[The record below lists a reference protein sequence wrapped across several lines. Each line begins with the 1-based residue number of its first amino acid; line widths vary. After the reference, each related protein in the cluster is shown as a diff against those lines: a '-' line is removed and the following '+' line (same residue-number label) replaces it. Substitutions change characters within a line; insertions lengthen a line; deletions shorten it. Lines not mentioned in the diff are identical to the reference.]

1 MAAYS
6 RSLRPL
12 FIATTASLSWLTTT
26 IIYFFSCSCFMFPGR
41 SRRNCPVFDIQ
52 RGIHKHPRQKWKN
65 RSFIILL
72 NVADSLSVFYFCL
85 FVFVLFC
92 FLVLLFFFY
101 FLCLFLSSFKLPQS
115 HWFCRLYVPGKK
127 ISGLVLRQGQKKPT
141 RYVQLWRSTHL
152 EQFAF
157 NWSFPSSTPKLSC
170 WTWKLCAYFITPT

>member
-1 MAAYS
+1 MLSLMWVRIIPRQNGTWHAVKDNFLHEMAAYS

-72 NVADSLSVFYFCL
+72 NVADSLSVFHFCL

-92 FLVLLFFFY
+92 FLFVLFFFY
-101 FLCLFLSSFKLPQS
+101 FLCLFHSSFKLPQS

-127 ISGLVLRQGQKKPT
+127 NIRPRFETEAK
-141 RYVQLWRSTHL
+141 
-152 EQFAF
+152 
-157 NWSFPSSTPKLSC
+157 
-170 WTWKLCAYFITPT
+170 